1 MKSTCDVCGSDKI
14 IPGVRILDQGQY
26 SDGMLKVEICGSP
39 DAVIFKDRLHGELKA
54 YICGN
59 CGHTGLK
66 ATNPEALYRKYQ
78 ESIKSS
84 NS

>member
-1 MKSTCDVCGSDKI
+1 MKSTCDVCASDKI
-14 IPGVRILDQGQY
+14 IPEVRIMDQGQN

-39 DAVIFKDRLHGELKA
+39 NAKIFKDRLHGELKA

-59 CGHTGLK
+59 CGHTGLRVS
-66 ATNPEALYRKYQ
+66 NPEALYLKYQ

-84 NS
+84 HS